1 MGKESDADS
10 TSGMTAMT
18 ATAMNATVGVI
29 EQAALR
35 RAAGYVELG
44 ELLLVGEE
52 ATPAVS
58 VTVLRR
64 ALAELAVLPE
74 SLRHQPL
81 ASFLEGE
88 ALRALG
94 EWNAAIPALTR
105 ATAGGRRGGRLE
117 AWMGLGWCWKRLDR
131 LDDAIGALREGLTA
145 FPEEPILHYNLACYH
160 SLAGGVQAAIDHLTR
175 AIEIDGRFRDLT
187 GAERDFD
194 AIRTDPRFV
203 AAVHVT
209 V

>member
-1 MGKESDADS
+1 
-10 TSGMTAMT
+10 
-18 ATAMNATVGVI
+18 MNATSGFV

-44 ELLLVGEE
+44 SLLAAAED
-52 ATPAVS
+52 AAPPAAVP
-58 VTVLRR
+58 VLRR
-64 ALAELAVLPE
+64 ALAEIGILPE
-74 SLRHQPL
+74 SLREQPL
-81 ASFLEGE
+81 ASLLEGE

-94 EWNAAIPALTR
+94 EWRAAIPALTR
-105 ATAGGRRGGRLE
+105 ATSGGRRDGRLE
-117 AWMGLGWCWKRLDR
+117 AWMGLGWCWKRLGR
-131 LDDAIGALREGLTA
+131 LDAAIGALHDGLAA
-145 FPEEPILHYNLACYH
+145 FPEQPILHYNLACYQ
-160 SLAGGVQAAIDHLTR
+160 SLAGDVQAAIDHLTR

-203 AAVHVT
+203 AAVCVT

>member
-1 MGKESDADS
+1 MGKQFEAGV
-10 TSGMTAMT
+10 TPGMTAM
-18 ATAMNATVGVI
+18 NASSGVV

-35 RAAGYVELG
+35 RATGYVELG
-44 ELLLVGEE
+44 ELLISGEE
-52 ATPAVS
+52 AAPAAAAI
-58 VTVLRR
+58 VLRR

-74 SLRHQPL
+74 SFRQQPL
-81 ASFLEGE
+81 ASLLEGE

-94 EWNAAIPALTR
+94 EWQTAIPPLQR

-117 AWMGLGWCWKRLDR
+117 AWMGLGWCWKRLGRIDAAIDA
-131 LDDAIGALREGLTA
+131 LDEGLNA
-145 FPEEPILHYNLACYH
+145 FPEQPILHYNLACYH
-160 SLAGGVQAAIDHLTR
+160 SLAGDVQAAIDHLTR
-175 AIEIDGRFRDLT
+175 AIDIDGRFRDLT